1 MSRDAAEVRSG
12 EELPRERLASWLGS
26 RLAGGEEIQILQFP
40 AGHSNLT
47 YLIRTH
53 IPASEY
59 VLRRAPLGPVPARAH
74 DMVREFRVLSAVYPH
89 YRLAPQPVTVCEDA
103 SIIGTPF
110 FVMERRRGVVARHG
124 VPGEYRHKADAPAQ
138 MSQALI
144 DSLADL
150 HLIDVEAA
158 GLGGLGRPVGFLQR
172 QVEGWSER
180 WKRAVTEPVPAMDP
194 VMEWLASERPEPRR
208 VAMLHQDYK
217 FDNVMFA
224 PRDPSRMTAVL
235 DWEMATLGDPLA
247 DLGLTLTYWSL
258 PEAQKVAGM
267 EQGAGWWNRERMIE
281 RYVEKTG
288 FSVEGLHWYEVLG
301 TFKLAVIVQQIY
313 ARYAHGQTADPR
325 FAAMGDMAAGLAE
338 RAGRMIRGLDWF

>member
-1 MSRDAAEVRSG
+1 MSRDAAEVRTG
-12 EELPRERLASWLGS
+12 EEIPRDQLADWLGK
-26 RLAGGEEIQILQFP
+26 RLAGGTDIQVLQFP

-53 IPASEY
+53 IPVSEY
-59 VLRRAPLGPVPARAH
+59 VLRRAPLGPVAARAH

-89 YRLAPQPVTVCEDA
+89 YPLAPQPVTVCEDP

-124 VPGEYRHKADAPAQ
+124 VPGEYRHRTDAPAA
-138 MSQALI
+138 MSRALI

-150 HLIDVEAA
+150 HRIDVEAA
-158 GLGGLGRPVGFLQR
+158 GLGQLGRPAGFLER

-180 WKRAVTEPVPAMDP
+180 WRRAVTDPVPAMDP
-194 VMEWLASERPEPRR
+194 VMAWLAAARPEPIR

-224 PRDPSRMTAVL
+224 PRDPAKMTAVL
-235 DWEMATLGDPLA
+235 DWEMATVGDPLA

-258 PEAQKVAGM
+258 PEAQRVAGM
-267 EQGAGWWNRERMIE
+267 EESAGWWNRERMVE
-281 RYVEKTG
+281 RYVERTG
-288 FSVEGLHWYEVLG
+288 FSVAGLHWYEVLG
-301 TFKLAVIVQQIY
+301 TY
-313 ARYAHGQTADPR
+313 
-325 FAAMGDMAAGLAE
+325 
-338 RAGRMIRGLDWF
+338 

>member
-12 EELPRERLASWLGS
+12 EELPREQLAAWLGE
-26 RLAGGEEIQILQFP
+26 RLAGGSKIQVLQFP

-59 VLRRAPLGPVPARAH
+59 VLRRAPLGPVAARAH

-89 YRLAPQPVTVCEDA
+89 YRLAPQPVTVCEDV

-110 FVMERRRGVVARHG
+110 FVMERRRGVVARQG
-124 VPGEYRHKADAPAQ
+124 VPGEYRYKADAPAQ

-144 DSLADL
+144 DNLAEL

-158 GLGGLGRPVGFLQR
+158 GLGTLGRPVGFLQR

-180 WKRAVTEPVPAMDP
+180 WKRAVTDPVPAMDP
-194 VMEWLASERPEPRR
+194 VMDWLASERPEPKR

-217 FDNVMFA
+217 LDNVMFA

-235 DWEMATLGDPLA
+235 DWEMATVGDPLA
-247 DLGLTLTYWSL
+247 DLGLTLTYWCL
-258 PEAQKVAGM
+258 PEAQRVAGM
-267 EQGAGWWNRERMIE
+267 EAGAGWWNRERMIE
-281 RYVEKTG
+281 RYEEKTG

-301 TFKLAVIVQQIY
+301 TFKLAIIIQQIY
-313 ARYAHGQTADPR
+313 ARFAHGQTSDPR
-325 FAAMGDMAAGLAE
+325 FSAMGAMARGLAE
-338 RAGRMIRGLDWF
+338 RAGQMIRKQ

>member
-1 MSRDAAEVRSG
+1 MSRDAAEVRKG
-12 EELPRERLASWLGS
+12 EELPREQLSAWLGE
-26 RLAGGEEIQILQFP
+26 RLAGGDTIQILQFP

-47 YLIRTH
+47 YLLRTH
-53 IPASEY
+53 IPVSEY
-59 VLRRAPLGPVPARAH
+59 VLRRAPLGPVAARAH

-89 YRLAPQPVTVCEDA
+89 YPLAPQPVTVCEDA
-103 SIIGTPF
+103 SIIGSPF

-124 VPGEYRHKADAPAQ
+124 VPGEYRHRPDAPAE
-138 MSQALI
+138 MSQALV
-144 DSLADL
+144 DSLAQL

-180 WKRAVTEPVPAMDP
+180 WKRSVTEPVPAMDP
-194 VMEWLASERPEPRR
+194 VMEWLAAERPEPRR

-235 DWEMATLGDPLA
+235 DWEMATVGDPLA
-247 DLGLTLTYWSL
+247 DLGLTLTYWAL
-258 PEAQKVAGM
+258 PEAQRVAGM
-267 EQGAGWWNRERMIE
+267 EAGAGWWNRERMIQ

-301 TFKLAVIVQQIY
+301 TFKLAVIIQQIY
-313 ARYAHGQTADPR
+313 ARFAHGQTRDTR
-325 FAAMGDMAAGLAE
+325 FAAMGAMARGLAD
-338 RAGRMIRGLDWF
+338 RAAVMIRQA

>member
-1 MSRDAAEVRSG
+1 VSRDAAEVRSG
-12 EELPRERLASWLGS
+12 EELPRESLAAWLGE
-26 RLAGGEEIQILQFP
+26 RVAGGADIQVLQFP

-59 VLRRAPLGPVPARAH
+59 VLRRAPLGPVAARAH

-89 YRLAPQPVTVCEDA
+89 YPLAPQPVTVCDDA
-103 SIIGTPF
+103 SVIGTPF

-124 VPGEYRHKADAPAQ
+124 VPGEYRHKPDAPAA
-138 MSQALI
+138 MSRSLI
-144 DSLADL
+144 DNLAKL
-150 HLIDVEAA
+150 HLVDVETA

-180 WKRAVTEPVPAMDP
+180 WRRAVTDPVPAMDP
-194 VMEWLASERPEPRR
+194 VMEWLAAERPEPRR

-235 DWEMATLGDPLA
+235 DWEMATVGDPLA

-258 PEAQKVAGM
+258 PEAQRVAGM
-267 EQGAGWWNRERMIE
+267 EAAAGWWTREQMIE
-281 RYVEKTG
+281 RYVERTG
-288 FSVEGLHWYEVLG
+288 FDVGGLHWYEVLG
-301 TFKLAVIVQQIY
+301 TFKLAVIIQQIY
-313 ARYAHGQTADPR
+313 ARYAHGQNSDSR
-325 FAAMGDMAAGLAE
+325 FAPMGRMAVDLAE
-338 RAGRMIRGLDWF
+338 RANRMIRQK

>member
-12 EELPRERLASWLGS
+12 EELPREPLAAWLGE
-26 RLAGGEEIQILQFP
+26 RLAGGSEIQVLQFP

-59 VLRRAPLGPVPARAH
+59 VLRRAPLGPVAERAH
-74 DMVREFRVLSAVYPH
+74 DMVREFRVLRAVYPH
-89 YRLAPQPVTVCEDA
+89 YRLAPQPVAVCEDA

-124 VPGEYRHKADAPAQ
+124 VPGEYRHKTDAPAQ

-144 DSLADL
+144 DNLAEL

-158 GLGGLGRPVGFLQR
+158 GLGTLGRPVGFLQR

-180 WKRAVTEPVPAMDP
+180 WKRAVTDPVPDMDP
-194 VMEWLASERPEPRR
+194 VMDWLASERPEPKR

-235 DWEMATLGDPLA
+235 DWEMATVGDPLA

-258 PEAQKVAGM
+258 PEAQRVAGM
-267 EQGAGWWNRERMIE
+267 EASAGWWNRERMIS
-281 RYVEKTG
+281 RYEEKTG

-301 TFKLAVIVQQIY
+301 TFKLAVIIQQIY
-313 ARYAHGQTADPR
+313 ARFAHGQTTDPR
-325 FAAMGDMAAGLAE
+325 FSAMGAMARDLAE
-338 RAGRMIRGLDWF
+338 RTGQMIRNSNT

>member
-12 EELPRERLASWLGS
+12 EELPREQLAAWLGE
-26 RLAGGEEIQILQFP
+26 RLAGGGEIQILQFP

-59 VLRRAPLGPVPARAH
+59 VLRRAPLGPVAARAH
-74 DMVREFRVLSAVYPH
+74 DMVREYRVLRAVYPH

-138 MSQALI
+138 MSRALI

-150 HLIDVEAA
+150 HLIDVESA

-180 WKRAVTEPVPAMDP
+180 WKRAATGPIPVMDP
-194 VMEWLASERPEPRR
+194 VMEWLASERPEPKR

-235 DWEMATLGDPLA
+235 DWEMATVGDPLA

-267 EQGAGWWNRERMIE
+267 EESAGWWNREQMIE

-301 TFKLAVIVQQIY
+301 TFKLAVIIQQIY
-313 ARYAHGQTADPR
+313 ARYAHGQTSDQR
-325 FAAMGDMAAGLAE
+325 FAAMGAMARGLAD
-338 RAGRMIRGLDWF
+338 RAGAMIR

>member
-12 EELPRERLASWLGS
+12 EELPREQLAAWLGE
-26 RLAGGEEIQILQFP
+26 RLAGGGEIQILQFP

-59 VLRRAPLGPVPARAH
+59 VLRRAPLGPVAARAH
-74 DMVREFRVLSAVYPH
+74 DMVREYRVLRSVYPH

-124 VPGEYRHKADAPAQ
+124 VPGEYRHKPDAPAQ
-138 MSQALI
+138 MSRALI

-150 HLIDVEAA
+150 HLIDVESA

-180 WKRAVTEPVPAMDP
+180 WKRAATGPIPVMDP

-235 DWEMATLGDPLA
+235 DWEMATVGDPLA

-267 EQGAGWWNRERMIE
+267 EESAGWWNREQMIE

-301 TFKLAVIVQQIY
+301 TFKLAVIIQQIY
-313 ARYAHGQTADPR
+313 ARYAHGQTSDQR
-325 FAAMGDMAAGLAE
+325 FAAMGAMARGLAE
-338 RAGRMIRGLDWF
+338 RARAMIR